1 MTRAFVAVAV
11 AACAALLI
19 AGGMAVRGAQGG
31 PSDEAAIREALRQWD
46 DAFVRRD
53 TEALGRLLAE
63 DFTLTNA
70 AGQVVDRNQYFMSI
84 VKAPDMLQASGGSE
98 DVQVRMLSDT
108 AAVVT
113 GRSPVKG
120 RPGGRALVVPGQY
133 RFTDVYVK
141 RDGRWQ
147 AVASHSTSQ
156 S

>member
-1 MTRAFVAVAV
+1 MAFAVLAGV
-11 AACAALLI
+11 ALLLGS
-19 AGGMAVRGAQGG
+19 ALAVHAQQAAS
-31 PSDEAAIREALRQWD
+31 PDEGAIRDALRQWD

-53 TEALGRLLAE
+53 MEALGRLLAE

-70 AGQVVDRNQYFMSI
+70 AGQVVDRNQYLMSI
-84 VKAPDMLQASGGSE
+84 VKAPDMQQATGGSE
-98 DVQVRMLSDT
+98 EVQVRVLGET

-120 RPGGRALVVPGQY
+120 RPGGRALVVPGRY

-147 AVASHSTSQ
+147 AIASHSTSQ
-156 S
+156 P

>member
-1 MTRAFVAVAV
+1 MNRAFIALGV
-11 AACAALLI
+11 AAFAALLI
-19 AGGMAVRGAQGG
+19 VSGMAVRGAQGG
-31 PSDEAAIREALRQWD
+31 PADDAAVREVLRQWD
-46 DAFVRRD
+46 EAFERRD
-53 TEALGRLLAE
+53 TEALGRILAD
-63 DFTLTNA
+63 DFNLTNA
-70 AGQVVDRNQYFMSI
+70 AGQVVDRNQYLVSI

-98 DVQVRMLSDT
+98 DVHVRVFGET
-108 AAVVT
+108 AVVT

-147 AVASHSTSQ
+147 AIASHSTSQ

>member
-1 MTRAFVAVAV
+1 MNRAFIALGV
-11 AACAALLI
+11 AAFAALLI
-19 AGGMAVRGAQGG
+19 VSGMAVRGAQGG
-31 PSDEAAIREALRQWD
+31 PADDAAVREVLRQWD
-46 DAFVRRD
+46 EAFERRD
-53 TEALGRLLAE
+53 MEALGRILAE

-70 AGQVVDRNQYFMSI
+70 AGQVVDRNQYLVSI

-98 DVQVRMLSDT
+98 DVHVRVFGET
-108 AAVVT
+108 AVVT

-147 AVASHSTSQ
+147 AIASHSTSQ

>member
-1 MTRAFVAVAV
+1 MTRALIALGVV
-11 AACAALLI
+11 ACAALLI
-19 AGGMAVRGAQGG
+19 VSGMAVRGAQGG
-31 PSDEAAIREALRQWD
+31 PADDAAVREVLRQWD
-46 DAFVRRD
+46 EAFERRD
-53 TEALGRLLAE
+53 LEALGRILAD

-70 AGQVVDRNQYFMSI
+70 AGQVIDRNQYLVSI
-84 VKAPDMLQASGGSE
+84 VKAPDMLQAGGGSE
-98 DVQVRMLSDT
+98 DVRVRVVGET
-108 AAVVT
+108 AVVT

-147 AVASHSTSQ
+147 AIASHSTSQ

>member
-1 MTRAFVAVAV
+1 MNRAFIALGV
-11 AACAALLI
+11 AAFAALLI
-19 AGGMAVRGAQGG
+19 VSGMAVRGAQGG
-31 PSDEAAIREALRQWD
+31 PADDAAVREVLRQWD
-46 DAFVRRD
+46 EAFERRD
-53 TEALGRLLAE
+53 MEALGRILAE

-70 AGQVVDRNQYFMSI
+70 AGQVIDRNQYLVSI
-84 VKAPDMLQASGGSE
+84 VKAPDMLQAAGGSE
-98 DVQVRMLSDT
+98 DVHVRVFGET
-108 AAVVT
+108 AVVT

-147 AVASHSTSQ
+147 AIASHSTSQ